1 MGVHI
6 RENRIN
12 VYDDFIYQRSN
23 IWAVYHMLKDNEERE
38 GVKDYIAY
46 LNDVLNSKNIY
57 RFLWDMICD
66 SVGSA
71 YSYSFRKKN
80 MEPYFPYS
88 CVDALLL
95 EHQIIYG
102 ETEDEK
108 YVRKVYEARDNK
120 RFEGGEIIEKTEKRL
135 IL

>member
-1 MGVHI
+1 
-6 RENRIN
+6 
-12 VYDDFIYQRSN
+12 
-23 IWAVYHMLKDNEERE
+23 
-38 GVKDYIAY
+38 
-46 LNDVLNSKNIY
+46 
-57 RFLWDMICD
+57 MISD

-108 YVRKVYEARDNK
+108 YVRRVYEARDNK
-120 RFEGGEIIEKTEKRL
+120 GFEGEEIIEKTEKRL
-135 IL
+135 TL

>member
-1 MGVHI
+1 MGADI
-6 RENRIN
+6 RKNRIN
-12 VYDDFIYQRSN
+12 VYEDSIYQRSN
-23 IWAVYHMLKDNEERE
+23 IWAVYHMLKGNEERD
-38 GVKDYIAY
+38 GVKDYIEY
-46 LNDVLNSKNIY
+46 LNDTLNSKNIH
-57 RFLWDMICD
+57 RFLWDMVGD
-66 SVGSA
+66 SVGST

-108 YVRKVYEARDNK
+108 YVRKIYDARDNK
-120 RFEGGEIIEKTEKRL
+120 RFEEGEIIEKTEKRL